1 MTNNTFLGTFV
12 LNYTQ
17 LISPLKTSLSS
28 TAEFRKLF
36 LDLGWDIPNPP
47 IAAAQQVVN
56 SIEILIDDFDALS
69 ENPSEEDMANL
80 LSDILDVYLSLKSF
94 ANQVANTT
102 IGISPNQSVFISEFP
117 EDLFNYLI
125 DNYLNSNF
133 GTIFNFLKLF
143 GIIEHKYIDKSP
155 PRPEYIKVIINYQT
169 FTQLIS
175 NPLLLIKSSLK
186 WNNSDFD
193 IDDIFEQFSEYLS
206 SLKIGAVIG
215 EMDGANNRV
224 LYNHG
229 FSIEDLITYPLYVYL
244 LDVLVGVNY
253 EHLGIKILG
262 ALGSQPNDT
271 GLILQFDIPSNI
283 GLTEDIT
290 DSLSLKL
297 NLSTAIGESF
307 AFLIKPV
314 GIEFKYLTTDI
325 IPRSNLELRL
335 INSPEKP
342 TIIFGQPAGTRLELQ
357 KWEITLQA
365 IYYTDLEFGIN
376 IDLSGL
382 HLILTPENS
391 DNFISS
397 IFENLPKDIN
407 FPITIEW
414 SNVNGISFKGSGSFE
429 YKVNTHFKIGPI
441 EFNNVTVALTA
452 PKGQNDV
459 KVAVGTDIK
468 GSLGPVSF
476 TVNNIGLSLVLGLI
490 EGNAGPFDIQIGFKS
505 PTGVGLAIDAP
516 PVSGGGFLNYD
527 EATYTYTGGLELNF
541 SKISFSAIG
550 IISTKL
556 PGGEDGYSLLII
568 ITAEF
573 GPLPIGMGFT
583 LNGLGGLMGLNRT
596 MNPEF
601 LREGIKNNTLDSIL
615 FPKDIVKNANTII
628 SNIGQ
633 AFPILKDQFVIGPM
647 AKIGWGTPTLITIE
661 LGIMIELPNPVR
673 LAILGVLK
681 AILPTESKPVLQL
694 QVNFLGI
701 IDFDNKYI
709 SFDASLY
716 DSKILTFGLF
726 GDMALRLYWGDEP
739 NFLLSVGGFHPKF
752 TPPPL
757 DLPTMRRLTI
767 ILANEDDLKIS
778 VETYFA
784 VTSNSVQF
792 GAKVAAMAKAWKIQ
806 AIGALWF
813 DILFQ
818 FSPFHFIADMGAM
831 FAIKMGS
838 KTILSLFIDLSLEGP
853 HPWKAQGRGSFKIL
867 FVKVSVSFN
876 KTFGRADV
884 ATIPPVAI
892 DDKFTDA
899 VKSKDNWE
907 AILADRNNQQVAC
920 REIAGSQ
927 QGLLIVDPGG
937 SLRFSQNLVP
947 LDTKIEKFGNSAIS
961 DYNKYSIAA
970 ANHGFTLS
978 PAQDYFARNSFF
990 YLSDDDKLSRPSYE
1004 LFNSGIIAGATAIVS
1019 RFAVHR
1025 LCEYEQIT
1033 LDSGYR
1039 ELKPVWAMLESVF
1052 EVHVFENYVSRAQ
1065 IAQFDKIPTEKGW
1078 PGTVQLSHDDDDFIL
1093 VNRNNLEQAIPQ
1105 SFSSSVEAERVLQE
1119 NRNTQPGVAS
1129 EWIVANRFEL
1139 EL

>member
-1 MTNNTFLGTFV
+1 MNNTFLGNF
-12 LNYTQ
+12 LTQ
-17 LISPLKTSLSS
+17 LVKLISPLLSSFSDEAKFKELLLELGWNVNNFPSAQFNSIVAKHNELMTAFQNLGTNPTDESVIAVINKVGELYNVIISNASSIGNNLDGLGNSVNEFVNEFPKRLFDLLIITHLNQQFPEIYNNLEFFNVIERNYIAETADRPAFVQRIIRYDKFPEIVNNPLAVVKEKVSWGENLIFDNIQRILADIFSDIKIPVTIKDYLPTAYNYDFLFSIQDNNNSIVTVYPPSIPDVGFIFRIIDSIDSDSIENSGFIIEAEIPLNIPLSQDFSNGISYSINTSLAIGK
-28 TAEFRKLF
+28 TLAF
-36 LDLGWDIPNPP
+36 L
-47 IAAAQQVVN
+47 VK
-56 SIEILIDDFDALS
+56 
-69 ENPSEEDMANL
+69 PS
-80 LSDILDVYLSLKSF
+80 ILDF
-94 ANQVANTT
+94 AVAN
-102 IGISPNQSVFISEFP
+102 SE
-117 EDLFNYLI
+117 D
-125 DNYLNSNF
+125 
-133 GTIFNFLKLF
+133 
-143 GIIEHKYIDKSP
+143 
-155 PRPEYIKVIINYQT
+155 
-169 FTQLIS
+169 
-175 NPLLLIKSSLK
+175 SS
-186 WNNSDFD
+186 F
-193 IDDIFEQFSEYLS
+193 
-206 SLKIGAVIG
+206 
-215 EMDGANNRV
+215 
-224 LYNHG
+224 
-229 FSIEDLITYPLYVYL
+229 
-244 LDVLVGVNY
+244 
-253 EHLGIKILG
+253 
-262 ALGSQPNDT
+262 
-271 GLILQFDIPSNI
+271 PSN
-283 GLTEDIT
+283 
-290 DSLSLKL
+290 
-297 NLSTAIGESF
+297 SF
-307 AFLIKPV
+307 ELLM
-314 GIEFKYLTTDI
+314 KYH
-325 IPRSNLELRL
+325 
-335 INSPEKP
+335 PEKP
-342 TIIFGQPAGTRLELQ
+342 GLVFGKPEGTRFQINNIGIGVEVNYGG
-357 KWEITLQA
+357 EI
-365 IYYTDLEFGIN
+365 EFILN
-376 IDLSGL
+376 ADLSGL
-382 HLILTPENS
+382 ALIIDPTGS
-391 DNFISS
+391 DNFINN
-397 IFENLPKDIN
+397 ILGGKAKEIN
-407 FPITIEW
+407 FPLTISW
-414 SNVNGISFKGSGSFE
+414 SSKNGISFKGSGSFE
-429 YKVNTHFKIGPI
+429 YKINTHFKIGPI
-441 EFNNVTVALTA
+441 EFNNVTVAVTA
-452 PKGQNDV
+452 PQGQNDV

-681 AILPTESKPVLQL
+681 AILPTEDKAILKI

-739 NFLLSVGGFHPKF
+739 NFLLSIGGFHPKF

-757 DLPTMRRLTI
+757 DLPTMRRLSI
-767 ILANEDDLKIS
+767 VLANESNLKIS

-867 FVKVSVSFN
+867 FVKVNVSFN
-876 KTFGRADV
+876 KTFGSANV

-899 VKSKDNWE
+899 LKSKDNWE

-920 REIAGSQ
+920 REIAGYQ
-927 QGLLIVDPGG
+927 QDMLIVDPGG

-961 DYNKYSIAA
+961 DYNQYSISA

-978 PAQDYFARNSFF
+978 AAQDYFARNSFF

-1025 LCEYEQIT
+1025 LCKYEQIT

-1052 EVHVFENYVSRAQ
+1052 DVHVFENYVSRAQ

-1078 PGTVQLSHDDDDFIL
+1078 PGTVQLSHDDDDFVL